1 MAKLKYEDYKRVK
14 EDYTFHGTEA
24 YHKFS
29 LFPVLATDG
38 AIWLAENF
46 ECFWLLEDMAA
57 EMMQHNEETFWVM
70 KITVKDNEADIRY
83 EDGNYELI
91 REKHINYTD
100 MPEGEYELWGA
111 NHPGNRV
118 ILMNTEY

>member
-1 MAKLKYEDYKRVK
+1 MLKYEDYKRVK

-57 EMMQHNEETFWVM
+57 EMMQHKEEAFWVM

-100 MPEGEYELWGA
+100 MPEGEYELWGS
-111 NHPGNRV
+111 NTPGNRV

>member
-1 MAKLKYEDYKRVK
+1 MAKLKYEDYKRAK
-14 EDYTFHGTEA
+14 EDYTFHGTES
-24 YHKFS
+24 YYEFCV
-29 LFPVLATDG
+29 FPVFATDG

-46 ECFWLLEDMAA
+46 DCLWLLGDMAA
-57 EMMQHNEETFWVM
+57 EMMTHKEEKFWVM

-91 REKHINYTD
+91 REKHIHYTD
-100 MPEGEYELWGA
+100 MPEGEYELWGI

>member
-24 YHKFS
+24 YHEFS

-57 EMMQHNEETFWVM
+57 EMMTHKEEEFWVM

-100 MPEGEYELWGA
+100 MPEGEYELWGV

>member
-1 MAKLKYEDYKRVK
+1 MAKLKYEDYKRAK

-24 YHKFS
+24 YHKFCI
-29 LFPVLATDG
+29 FPVLATDG

-57 EMMQHNEETFWVM
+57 EMMTHKEEEFWVM
-70 KITVKDNEADIRY
+70 KITVKDSEADIRY
-83 EDGNYELI
+83 EDGNYGLI

-100 MPEGEYELWGA
+100 MPKGEYELWGA
-111 NHPGNRV
+111 NYPGNRV

>member
-1 MAKLKYEDYKRVK
+1 MAKLTYEDYRRVK

-29 LFPVLATDG
+29 SFPVLATDG

-70 KITVKDNEADIRY
+70 KITVKDSEADIRY
-83 EDGNYELI
+83 EDGNDELI
-91 REKHINYTD
+91 LEKHINYI
-100 MPEGEYELWGA
+100 GSLFWG
-111 NHPGNRV
+111 PGSSN
-118 ILMNTEY
+118 L

>member
-1 MAKLKYEDYKRVK
+1 MAKLKYEDYLRVK

-46 ECFWLLEDMAA
+46 KCFWLLEDMAA

-70 KITVKDNEADIRY
+70 KITVKDINEYRVLK
-83 EDGNYELI
+83 E
-91 REKHINYTD
+91 EKCS
-100 MPEGEYELWGA
+100 
-111 NHPGNRV
+111 
-118 ILMNTEY
+118 